1 MTTGE
6 SATEMT
12 LGMMMENMKLVSKV
26 DGGYGVIRGLLKY
39 PEGKGWIGFI
49 THGRRF
55 ELDRLAKATREAG
68 EGGASNLK
76 PGSLVQFDF
85 LSGSE
90 LAKVVSDIDLV
101 AGVIGESL
109 KRQGKT
115 LDGWVAGKSKEWLEL
130 WVAAASVSSGGGPI
144 RFVLGEGLPK
154 PKTIEK
160 IEEAA
165 ARAGIDFEIIY
176 DSLLPPPA
184 ID

>member
-1 MTTGE
+1 M
-6 SATEMT
+6 
-12 LGMMMENMKLVSKV
+12 
-26 DGGYGVIRGLLKY
+26 
-39 PEGKGWIGFI
+39 
-49 THGRRF
+49 
-55 ELDRLAKATREAG
+55 AKATREAG

-101 AGVIGESL
+101 DGVIGESL

-115 LDGWVAGKSKEWLEL
+115 LDGWVAGKSTKWLEL
-130 WVAAASVSSGGGPI
+130 WMAAASLKAGGGPI

-165 ARAGIDFEIIY
+165 ASAGIDFEIIY